1 MQRPDLL
8 CFSHLRWGFV
18 FQRPNHLMS
27 RAARQRRV
35 FFIEEPTF
43 DGPSAGEI
51 VEEIS
56 PEGVRVCT
64 PRLPGGLGETEQM
77 QAVRALVDDLVR
89 TKCIQ
94 SPWRW
99 YYSPMMWPLSAHLPA
114 SRIVYDC
121 MDELSAFAGAH
132 QDLAKNEQN
141 LLSQADTVFTGGKS
155 LYLAKRSRHHN
166 VHAFPSSVDA
176 SHFAQAASLPEPADQ
191 AKLPHP
197 RVGFFGVIDE
207 RLDVELIRTLA
218 AARPD
223 WQIVMIG
230 PVVKIDPSILPR
242 AANLHWMGP
251 RSYAELPAYLSGWD
265 VAILPFALNEAT
277 RFISPTK
284 TLEYLAAG
292 RAVVSTP
299 ITDVVDPY
307 GTAGVV
313 RIARREE
320 FVAAVEAAL
329 QQPHPAGADA
339 AAAIVASGSWD
350 RTWSAMDELV
360 LSARS
365 ASPME
370 QKG

>member
-1 MQRPDLL
+1 
-8 CFSHLRWGFV
+8 V
-18 FQRPNHLMS
+18 
-27 RAARQRRV
+27 
-35 FFIEEPTF
+35 EEPTF
-43 DGPSAGEI
+43 DGPSGGEL
-51 VEEIS
+51 VQEIS
-56 PEGVRVCT
+56 KEGVRVCV
-64 PRLPGGLGETEQM
+64 PRLPGGLDEARQT
-77 QAVRALVDDLVR
+77 ATIRALVDDLMR
-89 TKCIQ
+89 TECIR

-99 YYSPMMWPLSAHLPA
+99 YYSPMMWPISSHLPA
-114 SRIVYDC
+114 SRVVYDC

-132 QDLAKNEQN
+132 QALTVHEQS
-141 LLSQADTVFTGGKS
+141 LLDGADAVFTGGRS

-176 SHFAQAASLPEPADQ
+176 AHFATAPSLSEPADQ

-207 RLDVELIRTLA
+207 RLDVELVRRLA
-218 AARPD
+218 AARPS

-230 PVVKIDPSILPR
+230 PIVKIDPAVLPR
-242 AANLHWMGP
+242 APNLHWMGP

-299 ITDVVDPY
+299 IADVVDPY

-313 RIARREE
+313 RIADREG

-329 QQPHPAGADA
+329 QQPYPAGAEA
-339 AAAIVASGSWD
+339 AAAVVASGSWD

-360 LSARS
+360 HGARS
-365 ASPME
+365 TPAA

>member
-1 MQRPDLL
+1 MHRPDLL

-43 DGPSAGEI
+43 DGPPSGEL
-51 VEEIS
+51 VQEIAK
-56 PEGVRVCT
+56 EGVRVCV
-64 PRLPGGLGETEQM
+64 PRLPAGLDEDQQTT
-77 QAVRALVDDLVR
+77 AVRALVDDLVR
-89 TKCIQ
+89 TECIR

-99 YYSPMMWPLSAHLPA
+99 YYSPMMWPISSHLAA
-114 SRIVYDC
+114 SRVVYDC

-132 QDLAKNEQN
+132 QALTAHEQSLLAG
-141 LLSQADTVFTGGKS
+141 ADAVFTGGRS
-155 LYLAKRSRHHN
+155 LFLAKRSRHHN
-166 VHAFPSSVDA
+166 VHPFPSSVDA
-176 SHFAQAASLPEPADQ
+176 AHFAQATSLSEPADQ
-191 AKLPHP
+191 ATLLHP

-207 RLDVELIRTLA
+207 RLDVELIRRLA
-218 AARPD
+218 AARPS

-230 PVVKIDPSILPR
+230 PVVKIDPATLPR
-242 AANLHWMGP
+242 APNLHWMGP
-251 RSYAELPAYLSGWD
+251 RGYAELPAYLSGWD

-307 GTAGVV
+307 GTSGVV
-313 RIARREE
+313 RIADRDG

-329 QQPHPAGADA
+329 QQPYPAGAEA
-339 AAAIVASGSWD
+339 AAAVVASGSWD

-360 LSARS
+360 LTART
-365 ASPME
+365 ASE